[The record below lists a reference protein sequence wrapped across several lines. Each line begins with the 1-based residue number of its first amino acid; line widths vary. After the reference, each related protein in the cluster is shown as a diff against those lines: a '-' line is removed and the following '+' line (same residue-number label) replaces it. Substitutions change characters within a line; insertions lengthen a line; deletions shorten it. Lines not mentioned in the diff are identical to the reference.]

1 MISGFLVLLGLLLG
15 LILGKLIYQDRYRKK
30 YRQEHM
36 NSLNCHFLPADK
48 TEFYAVTIA
57 TNISPQSERLLK
69 SLHRNSIDT
78 SILAVGCKWQGFG
91 NKIFWLREYFSALDL
106 LIDSD
111 PIILFVDAYDV
122 INLAPRAELL
132 EKFRSFDSPIVVGAE
147 KSCWPNPADAPLFP
161 HQEKP
166 FRFLNAGCI
175 IGYKSAI
182 SKCIAKFAI
191 SPMDSEQGA
200 WTKAF
205 LSGEDNIKID
215 YDGKLFFNLHGADLS
230 DYEVTGLERGR
241 WTLTHSRETPCIIH
255 GNGPSG
261 IVLNRMYPVDGR
273 SLD

>member
-1 MISGFLVLLGLLLG
+1 MTSGFLMLVGLFLGLA
-15 LILGKLIYQDRYRKK
+15 LGKMIYQNRYRKK

-36 NSLNCHFLPADK
+36 NSLNCHFLPSNR

-57 TNISPQSERLLK
+57 TDISPQSKRLLK
-69 SLHRNSIDT
+69 SLHRNNIEA

-91 NKIFWLREYFSALDL
+91 NKIFWLREYFATLDL
-106 LIDSD
+106 LTDLD

-132 EKFRSFDSPIVVGAE
+132 EKFRSFDCPIVVGAE
-147 KSCWPNPADAPLFP
+147 KNCWPNPAEAPLFP
-161 HQEKP
+161 NQEKP
-166 FRFLNAGCI
+166 YRFLNAGCVM
-175 IGYKSAI
+175 GYKSAI
-182 SKCIAKFAI
+182 SSCIAGFSI

-205 LSGEDNIKID
+205 LCGENKIKID

-230 DYEVTGLERGR
+230 DYEATGTEGGR
-241 WTLTHSRETPCIIH
+241 WRLTHSRETPCIIH

-261 IVLNRMYPVDGR
+261 KVLNSIYPMDARKLG
-273 SLD
+273 